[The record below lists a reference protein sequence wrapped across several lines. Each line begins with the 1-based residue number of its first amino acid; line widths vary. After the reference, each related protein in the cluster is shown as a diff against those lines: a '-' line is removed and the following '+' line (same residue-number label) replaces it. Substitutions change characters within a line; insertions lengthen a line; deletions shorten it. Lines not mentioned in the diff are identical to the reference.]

1 MTELIHPKLLLNK
14 VIDEDKNNI
23 TFQHFKYENIDI
35 NQLIKYKLEIKYK
48 SQYKEPSIKSVKQV
62 C

>member
-48 SQYKEPSIKSVKQV
+48 PQYKERSIKSVKQI

>member
-1 MTELIHPKLLLNK
+1 MTELIHPKLLLNE
-14 VIDEDKNNI
+14 VIDEDEHNI

-48 SQYKEPSIKSVKQV
+48 PQYKERSIKSVKQI